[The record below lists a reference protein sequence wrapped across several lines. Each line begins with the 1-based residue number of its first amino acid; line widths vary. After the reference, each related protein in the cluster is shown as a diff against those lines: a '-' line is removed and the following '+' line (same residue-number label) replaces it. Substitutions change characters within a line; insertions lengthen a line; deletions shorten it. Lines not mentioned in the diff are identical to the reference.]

1 MWRSYY
7 EGRWFRLGVQTLEAA
22 CGQYRFSWWDGA
34 RIATHAALPG
44 AHFRTRTDDP
54 RCLPEFGAEF
64 RLGFDAPYSFRMN
77 KPMVLSTGEWVL
89 PVTHATEPI
98 RGWFAGPKQLQGVG
112 ISTDEGKTWK
122 LHGALKAPDR
132 ALECMITELR
142 DGPLWLLTR
151 TGGGFLWESHSSDK
165 GRTWSEAKA
174 STIANPGSRFFI
186 RRLASGNLLLVNHYK
201 FKGRSHLTA
210 QLSTDDGTTW
220 NEGLLLDERSNVS
233 YPDGV
238 QDKDGLI
245 WITYDRDRGGDGE
258 ILLAKFREEDVAAGK
273 NASGAVTLKQTIN
286 KLDKLKLV
294 PSGWDPALAG
304 DEVMGR
310 LVGVSAP
317 QVKGAHDAEFVIVGD
332 RAFIVAV
339 ANDVQASENPAWPF
353 IYVSMAIVN
362 LKTLSVSRDGKVW
375 ERKYRFETPKSFQ
388 YPTFHEHEGVI
399 WLVVTQGDK
408 DSSRKERIMFGKLE
422 DVGQFEPQAGK
433 ARIVWPAPPPEEPA
447 VMKAGVKLFA
457 DREYVIEEVPDA
469 VRELPFLRTSIEKL
483 NVEVT
488 KPGTLYALTPSIR
501 PKAASQE
508 EALKKAG
515 FTKMEVLETQLFAGE
530 INRVCLW
537 RKEVKAGEQLQLK
550 KMVLL
555 IMGTGSEVKLYTPAP
570 AQAWNTNDG
579 EKLYNGIVLP
589 KAGETRGHPKAPG

>member
-1 MWRSYY
+1 MNSSKAVPQRDVMKPDSRVSARRGWRVFACVLGLLIATLAGIIFGQHLLARPDLSGFEPAELGRLESAMWRSYY
-7 EGRWFRLGVQTLEAA
+7 EGRWFRLGAQTLEAA
-22 CGQYRFSWWDGA
+22 CGQYRFSWWNGA

-54 RCLPEFGAEF
+54 RCLPVFGAEF

-112 ISTDEGKTWK
+112 ISTDEGKTW
-122 LHGALKAPDR
+122 
-132 ALECMITELR
+132 
-142 DGPLWLLTR
+142 
-151 TGGGFLWESHSSDK
+151 
-165 GRTWSEAKA
+165 
-174 STIANPGSRFFI
+174 
-186 RRLASGNLLLVNHYK
+186 
-201 FKGRSHLTA
+201 
-210 QLSTDDGTTW
+210 

-273 NASGAVTLKQTIN
+273 NASSAVTLRQVIN